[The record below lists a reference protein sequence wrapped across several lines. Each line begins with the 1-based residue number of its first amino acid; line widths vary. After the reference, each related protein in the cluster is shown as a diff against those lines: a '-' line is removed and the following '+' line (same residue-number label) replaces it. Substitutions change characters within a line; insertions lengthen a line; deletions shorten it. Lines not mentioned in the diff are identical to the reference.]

1 MPFLVGM
8 LYESKASL
16 LFIISFPA
24 DGFCVGL
31 AGFRIVGLF
40 VDLRV
45 VGRCVGLFGTLEKD

>member
-1 MPFLVGM
+1 MR
-8 LYESKASL
+8 YESEASL

-31 AGFRIVGLF
+31 AGFRVVGLF
-40 VDLRV
+40 VGLRV